1 MQTVPGL
8 VLCEKSEGTLI
19 VFQQD
24 AAGAQ
29 DIAHGGV
36 IQIQLQQGA
45 DALQPVHQRIAVDEK
60 LPGRGM
66 EVLLLQA
73 VQHGVDEGP
82 EVGALGD
89 GADKHVLIQGRGAA
103 AARTAVQVPGGGG
116 GFLYPVVKAPF
127 YAAKVGVALLA
138 VVGGLSVNTDLQ
150 VLDDEK
156 KPIEGLYATGNT
168 SGDLYAIDYPINM
181 AGNSN
186 GRCVIWGYLLGK
198 TMAKATASG
207 EALTSRDE
215 LADLA
220 KDENGIVASDTVYK
234 DGSYTGTGKGRG
246 GDMEVTVT
254 ITDGKISDIVV
265 NSHAESSDIGAP
277 ALDKLIQN
285 AIATNSAEIDGA
297 SGATMTSD
305 GFREAVAQAL
315 AKAQ

>member
-127 YAAKVGVALLA
+127 DAAKVGVALLA

-285 AIATNSAEIDGA
+285 AIAANSAEIDGA

>member
-116 GFLYPVVKAPF
+116 GFLYPVVKALF

-285 AIATNSAEIDGA
+285 AIAANSAEIDGA

>member
-24 AAGAQ
+24 TAGAQ

-285 AIATNSAEIDGA
+285 AIASNSAEIDGA